1 MAEELDMQNGPVGK
15 GRALVTGAS
24 GGIGAELA
32 RELARHGH
40 PVVLVART
48 AEKLDALAAELT
60 RDHGVEALSLRV
72 DLGEPGG
79 ADRLAA
85 ALRDRALE
93 VDILV
98 NNAGVG
104 MHGRFAEGDPGRQ
117 IVLLQLNVV
126 ALTTLTRLLL
136 PSMIGRRGGRVLN
149 VASTAGFVPGPFMA
163 VYYASKA
170 YVLSLSVALAEELS
184 GTGVTVT
191 ALCPGP
197 TRTGFDVAAGVTGAR
212 LFRGNVMSAAE
223 VARVGYDGMVA
234 GKAIVVPGVRNKLIA
249 GSSGLAPRKVT
260 AKIARALQD
269 PRDMR

>member
-1 MAEELDMQNGPVGK
+1 MARNGSAAK

-40 PVVLVART
+40 DVVLAARST
-48 AEKLDALAAELT
+48 EKLEATATALAKEF
-60 RDHGVEALSLRV
+60 GVAAVALCV
-72 DLGEPGG
+72 DLSRPAG
-79 ADRLAA
+79 AEDLAG
-85 ALRDRALE
+85 ALRDRSLE
-93 VDILV
+93 IDLLV

-104 MHGRFAEGDPGRQ
+104 MHGAFVEADPAAQ
-117 IVLLQLNVV
+117 LKLLQLNVV
-126 ALTTLTRLLL
+126 SLTQLTRLLV
-136 PSMIGRRGGRVLN
+136 PGMVARRAGRVMN
-149 VASTAGFVPGPFMA
+149 VASTAAFVPGPFMA

-170 YVLSLSVALAEELS
+170 YVLSLSVALANELS

-197 TRTGFDVAAGVTGAR
+197 TRTGFDVTAGVTGAR
-212 LFRGNVMSAAE
+212 LFRTGVMDAGD
-223 VARVGYDGMVA
+223 VARVGYAGMMA
-234 GKAIVVPGVRNKLIA
+234 GKPIVIPGVRNRLLA
-249 GSSGLAPRKVT
+249 GSSGLAPRTLT